1 MDQAAQDRIK
11 REIEDHV
18 RTLLPDG
25 AVRRVE
31 WPSHHDDPHIE
42 PGELLPS
49 LILTEPPGRRRGR
62 PEPSQ
67 AIKKFQA
74 IHGPGLKQFGLALQR
89 VDGLGRC
96 GGRGCLLDLFGQ
108 ELDI

>member
-25 AVRRVE
+25 ALRRVE
-31 WPSHHDDPHIE
+31 WQSHHDDPHIE

-49 LILTEPPGRRRGR
+49 LILTEPPGTAPRTARTR
-62 PEPSQ
+62 PGNQEIPGHPRPGTQ
-67 AIKKFQA
+67 AVPVRA
-74 IHGPGLKQFGLALQR
+74 APA
-89 VDGLGRC
+89 VA
-96 GGRGCLLDLFGQ
+96 
-108 ELDI
+108 

>member
-42 PGELLPS
+42 PGELVPS

-62 PEPSQ
+62 PEPGQ
-67 AIKKFQA
+67 AIKKFQR
-74 IHGPGLKQFGLALQR
+74 LTTEF
-89 VDGLGRC
+89 
-96 GGRGCLLDLFGQ
+96 
-108 ELDI
+108 